1 LIGTTAGDDRE
12 AGFTKEIE
20 ALSKAN
26 PGLKVVARQEG
37 GFDAEKSFNAMTS
50 IMTANPQIDAVF
62 NGNDDNAV
70 GALRAIRQANR
81 AVPIAD
87 PKHIGGGGNRR
98 HRTSLDRRV
107 GLGNFTPSRS
117 QNRT

>member
-87 PKHIGGGGNRR
+87 PKHIVV
-98 HRTSLDRRV
+98 V
-107 GLGNFTPSRS
+107 GILCHEGDFSSEVAMFQKR
-117 QNRT
+117 